1 MGPAEVSTILTL
13 LLGTS
18 PDGSRAPFASADGA
32 ARAAACAAE
41 VCRQH
46 GRPTAGLI
54 CRPPRLRTPPHL
66 FPGPP
71 EGLGLAYLPRSAA

>member
-1 MGPAEVSTILTL
+1 MGPAEVSAILTL

-46 GRPTAGLI
+46 GRPTAGGKKMPSAL
-54 CRPPRLRTPPHL
+54 PEDGAPSASLDHL
-66 FPGPP
+66 K
-71 EGLGLAYLPRSAA
+71 AQAAPT